1 MGTNSHI
8 TFHIVVVGMAA
19 AVVAIAARSADAQNP
34 ADPCAQVTT
43 AQISAALGET
53 VGAGKQG
60 PPRVCTWIAEKPKHQ
75 VVTLT
80 YSPLGDWDR
89 RKSHVAPGLTHGSVS
104 GLGDD
109 SLVETAANFTTLYVK
124 KGATTFM
131 VRVYGVSDAA
141 KQLEIE
147 KPIAQAALSKI

>member
-1 MGTNSHI
+1 MRTNRHVI
-8 TFHIVVVGMAA
+8 AAGIA
-19 AVVAIAARSADAQNP
+19 AVSLVGAARFAAAQNP
-34 ADPCAQVTT
+34 ADPCAQVT
-43 AQISAALGET
+43 ASQVSAALGEM

-75 VVTLT
+75 IVSLT
-80 YSPLGDWDR
+80 YSPLGDWNR
-89 RKSHVAPGLTHGSVS
+89 RKNQVAPGLTISAVG

-109 SLVETAANFTTLYVK
+109 AIAETAANFTTLYVK
-124 KGATTFM
+124 KGSTTFM
-131 VRVYGVSDAA
+131 VRVYGVSDAS